1 MHHRYSRATRALWTA
16 CMYVR
21 VCNAC
26 MCIRPVWCNRTNRVF
41 VLVSSDTWTNDCR
54 THIQFLRQLNEC
66 NRSWNSNSSA
76 KEAENKSHLIETSPY
91 IPIYTCANGRNDISK
106 IDAFMKIDCNV
117 QFEWLFLFSFSFFF
131 FFSFFLSFDLDV
143 SMYVEYATLWFFG
156 CKSTRNRAYD
166 KIKNTRN
173 AQCRLKNNRN
183 CET

>member
-21 VCNAC
+21 VRNAC

-54 THIQFLRQLNEC
+54 THIQFLRRLNEC

-76 KEAENKSHLIETSPY
+76 KEAENKIAFNWNLSALYQFILAQMES
-91 IPIYTCANGRNDISK
+91 RNDISK
-106 IDAFMKIDCNV
+106 IDAFMEIDCSD
-117 QFEWLFLFSFSFFF
+117 FP
-131 FFSFFLSFDLDV
+131 FFSFYFKSRCFAQ
-143 SMYVEYATLWFFG
+143 MEYRDSLIFRPRIN
-156 CKSTRNRAYD
+156 ST
-166 KIKNTRN
+166 KLKNTRN